1 MHPLERLVNL
11 VALLLESPR
20 PLTFDGIRDAM
31 PEAYAQHEVAT
42 AKRMFERD
50 KDILRDIGVPIEVA
64 ATDPWDVEQGYT
76 IPKDRYYLPDVH
88 LTPEEISALFVAAR
102 AGGEDA
108 MAEQAVRKLLSSA
121 GGGFLAGGPGAPIAA
136 EGSALDARLLAA
148 ADAIGD
154 GVAVRFTYRTSRG
167 AESEREIDPY
177 GLVVRGGQWY
187 VVGLD
192 RERGEIRSFRFSRMV
207 GDLERAGDAAPPP
220 EGFKAAEHVAAG
232 PWGPGEP
239 QEHVLVAFSPDVA
252 WWATSGVR
260 GAEAVDTRADG
271 WQVHRVP
278 TGPGDGIVSWV
289 LSFGPDAELLEPAD
303 LRAEVVRRLEAL
315 GA

>member
-1 MHPLERLVNL
+1 
-11 VALLLESPR
+11 
-20 PLTFDGIRDAM
+20 
-31 PEAYAQHEVAT
+31 
-42 AKRMFERD
+42 MFERD
-50 KDILRDIGVPIEVA
+50 KDILRDVGVPIEVA

-76 IPKDRYYLPDVH
+76 ISKDRYYLQDVR

-108 MAEQAVRKLLSSA
+108 TAEQAVRKLLSSA
-121 GGGFLAGGPGAPIAA
+121 DGGFLGGGPGAPITA
-136 EGSALDARLLAA
+136 EGSALDDRLLAA

-154 GVAVRFTYRTSRG
+154 RVAVRFTYRTSRG
-167 AESEREIDPY
+167 AESDREVDPY

-207 GDLERAGDAAPPP
+207 GALERGTEATVPPG
-220 EGFKAAEHVAAG
+220 GFKAADHVAAG

-239 QEHVLVAFSPDVA
+239 QEHVLVALSPDVA

-260 GAEAVDTRADG
+260 DVETVETRSDG
-271 WQVHRVP
+271 WQIHRVP
-278 TGPGDGIVSWV
+278 TAPGDGIVSWV
-289 LSFGPDAELLEPAD
+289 LSFGPDAELLEPPD
-303 LRAEVVRRLEAL
+303 LRTEVLRRLEAL